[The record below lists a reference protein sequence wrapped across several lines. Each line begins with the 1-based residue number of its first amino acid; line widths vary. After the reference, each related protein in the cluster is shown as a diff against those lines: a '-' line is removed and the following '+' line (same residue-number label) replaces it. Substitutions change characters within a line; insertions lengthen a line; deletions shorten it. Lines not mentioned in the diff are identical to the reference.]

1 MGEEESA
8 SGQIGQK
15 ASEMASQIELTAR
28 DLTRVGQE
36 ATALAGALA
45 RKVANLAGSHPED
58 PHGSEIS
65 QQAHDLAGTI
75 QKTTSDAI
83 RIGEKAVDMASK
95 IAKVPSGGSGTPR
108 GEEPQ
113 K

>member
-1 MGEEESA
+1 MGTEESA

-28 DLTRVGQE
+28 DLARVGQE

-45 RKVANLAGSHPED
+45 RKVAGLAGIHPED
-58 PHGSEIS
+58 AHGSEIS

-75 QKTTSDAI
+75 QQTTGDAV
-83 RIGEKAVDMASK
+83 RIGEKAVEMASK
-95 IAKVPSGGSGTPR
+95 IAQAASGDSGTPR

>member
-28 DLTRVGQE
+28 DLARVGQE

-45 RKVANLAGSHPED
+45 RKVASLARSVPDD
-58 PHGSEIS
+58 PHGAEIS
-65 QQAHDLAGTI
+65 QQVHDLAGTI
-75 QKTTSDAI
+75 QKTTGDAI
-83 RIGEKAVDMASK
+83 RIGEKAVEMASK
-95 IAKVPSGGSGTPR
+95 IAAVPSGVSGTAR

>member
-15 ASEMASQIELTAR
+15 ASEMATQIELTAR
-28 DLTRVGQE
+28 DLARVGQE
-36 ATALAGALA
+36 ATALASSLAHKVASLA
-45 RKVANLAGSHPED
+45 RSLPDD
-58 PHGSEIS
+58 PHGPEIS
-65 QQAHDLAGTI
+65 QQVHDLAGTI
-75 QKTTSDAI
+75 QKTTSDAV
-83 RIGEKAVDMASK
+83 RIGEKAVAMASK
-95 IAKVPSGGSGTPR
+95 IAQVPSGAGGAPH